1 MTELKQEHFE
11 VIDRNKTENFLRYTI
26 MIVMTTS
33 SDVQDVFFIPR
44 EYETTDISLKLTDD
58 TTKSEATN
66 TSSTFS
72 RAGDFL
78 KAEVAFSNFVEDHF
92 YTLKAVLTNG
102 NVVYKDKVFVTNQTL
117 DQVNNDLYNI
127 NKDQYVEK
135 ETSNN
140 DYILL

>member
-1 MTELKQEHFE
+1 
-11 VIDRNKTENFLRYTI
+11 

-58 TTKSEATN
+58 TTKSDATN

-78 KAEVAFSNFVEDHF
+78 KAEVAFSNLVEDHF